1 MPQWCFKS
9 RSQNRVPLL
18 NSPAAEG
25 GRGGSVIGSKSQC
38 QNRGRCSD
46 FPAAQCLSGG
56 SGIGSK
62 AMKTRLRIIV
72 VGAWVLFLACGD
84 RVVGAELT
92 PPAKTVLPTVRMAGI
107 VLKWIRGDKEANL
120 RRIEPM
126 IRQAAAQKAQIVVTT
141 ECFLDGY
148 AIADK
153 TMPLEVYRSL
163 GEPIPQGKYYRRLAA
178 LAADLKI
185 HLVAG
190 LHEVE
195 DQVHYN
201 TAVLIGPDG
210 KLLGK
215 YRKQELGHELDRNKP
230 GTESS
235 VFSTAYGRVGIMICA
250 DRTKPAI
257 VRQFRDRGAD
267 FLLCPSGGMFGPKT
281 NDPIVQAR
289 SRENQRHIVFVH
301 PAEFLVTGPDG
312 SVVERTILGAVC

>member
-1 MPQWCFKS
+1 MK
-9 RSQNRVPLL
+9 
-18 NSPAAEG
+18 
-25 GRGGSVIGSKSQC
+25 I
-38 QNRGRCSD
+38 
-46 FPAAQCLSGG
+46 
-56 SGIGSK
+56 K
-62 AMKTRLRIIV
+62 AMRNLLTMIV
-72 VGAWVLFLACGD
+72 AGACVLSLACGD
-84 RVVGAELT
+84 RVMGAEGTL
-92 PPAKTVLPTVRMAGI
+92 PAKPAPPTVRIAGI

-153 TMPLEVYRSL
+153 TMPLEVYWSL
-163 GEPIPQGKYYRRLAA
+163 GEPIPEGKYYRRLAA
-178 LAADLKI
+178 LAAELKI
-185 HLVAG
+185 HMVAG

-195 DQVHYN
+195 DQNHYN
-201 TAVLIGPDG
+201 AAVLIGPDG

-230 GTESS
+230 GAESL
-235 VFSTAYGRVGIMICA
+235 VFSTAHGNVGIMICA

-267 FLLCPSGGMFGPKT
+267 FLLCPSGGMFGPAS

-289 SRENQRHIVFVH
+289 SRENQRPIVFVH

-312 SVVERTILGAVC
+312 SIVERTILGHGLLIRPEQAGGPDDPRKVFYFDLRLPRKSSPLGR